1 MKIKIHSIYT
11 RFEVF
16 MAKIMTV
23 FIHKLYDYVV
33 IPGRV
38 SELELTEDNF
48 PSLDTEDNHLELYPD
63 SKFLVKY
70 SYRDHKCNI

>member
-1 MKIKIHSIYT
+1 
-11 RFEVF
+11 
-16 MAKIMTV
+16 MAKIMRV